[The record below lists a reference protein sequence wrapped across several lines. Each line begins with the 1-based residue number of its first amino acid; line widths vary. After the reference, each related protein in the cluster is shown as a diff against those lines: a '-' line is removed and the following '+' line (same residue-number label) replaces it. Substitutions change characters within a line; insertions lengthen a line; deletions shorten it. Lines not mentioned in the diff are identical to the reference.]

1 MSIAEVW
8 FIVGSYLFGSIPFLY
23 AIAKLKG
30 VDLHRVGSGSV
41 SGTNILQQVGFG
53 AAFFGGLFDML
64 KGLIPVLVGLYLVR
78 HSGFN
83 LWVVAGGGM
92 AAVAGQMWPIFLRFN
107 GGRGLSTVN
116 GVSLAFAPL
125 VWAYAIIIPIA
136 AVLYYGMPS
145 LRKGSVK
152 GAVKPKKRTR
162 GVPISWLFFL
172 IALPLL
178 GWALGYELPV
188 IVAFIALFFLAV
200 IRRVTAGL
208 RRDWREAEDKERLVL
223 NRFLYDR
230 SRVHEEVLPQ
240 AEQAGEVPSPRG

>member
-1 MSIAEVW
+1 
-8 FIVGSYLFGSIPFLY
+8 
-23 AIAKLKG
+23 
-30 VDLHRVGSGSV
+30 
-41 SGTNILQQVGFG
+41 
-53 AAFFGGLFDML
+53 
-64 KGLIPVLVGLYLVR
+64 
-78 HSGFN
+78 
-83 LWVVAGGGM
+83 M
-92 AAVAGQMWPIFLRFN
+92 AAVAGQMWPIFLKFS

-145 LRKGSVK
+145 LRQGSVK
-152 GAVKPKKRTR
+152 GAVRPKKRTK

-178 GWALGYELPV
+178 GWGLGCEFPI
-188 IVAFIALFFLAV
+188 IVAFIVLFFLVV

-208 RRDWREAEDKERLVL
+208 RRDWREAEDKKRLLL

-230 SRVHEEVLPQ
+230 SRVHEEVPQ
-240 AEQAGEVPSPRG
+240 AEQAGEVPFPRG